1 MVTDIL
7 DTHTDVE
14 EMVDIDVLLDLDSGS
29 TLIIYNDDVNTFDWV
44 IKCLMDV
51 CSHTFEQ
58 AEQLSLLIHFKGKAC
73 AKTDSFEILKPMK
86 DALTERGL
94 SAVIES
100 TKDKK

>member
-1 MVTDIL
+1 MIRDIF
-7 DTHTDVE
+7 DTMSDVE
-14 EMVDIDVLLDLDSGS
+14 EMIDIDVLLETDSGS

-44 IKCLMDV
+44 IKCLMEV
-51 CSHTFEQ
+51 CSHSFEQ

-73 AKTDSFEILKPMK
+73 AKTESLEVLRPMK

-100 TKDKK
+100 TKDK